1 MTALFRMQVRKKRLL
16 QRLVMP
22 LAAVGRVRIL
32 LPALLCGAGLCDGN
46 QGLEPIWKGPK
57 PDWVRVVAQP
67 EGTRTVLKV
76 DWAPAAG
83 SSKYL
88 TVTGKMVSADE
99 TSIELMLSPGV
110 SRTFNRDRVAVV
122 RVRRPILKRLS
133 GYLATAGAY
142 LGIYVLSPAVRGRE
156 LDLNSR
162 GHALVNLGIAAPIAA
177 GGFLMLNRTRVI
189 YKRDPSK

>member
-1 MTALFRMQVRKKRLL
+1 M
-16 QRLVMP
+16 
-22 LAAVGRVRIL
+22 
-32 LPALLCGAGLCDGN
+32 CDGN

-67 EGTRTVLKV
+67 EGIPTVLKI
-76 DWAPAAG
+76 DRASPAG
-83 SSKYL
+83 RSEYV
-88 TVTGKMVSADE
+88 TVKGKMGGADA

-110 SRTFNRDRVAVV
+110 SRTFNRDQVAVV

-142 LGIYVLSPAVRGRE
+142 LGIYALAPAVRGVS

-177 GGFLMLNRTRVI
+177 GGFLLFNRTRVI